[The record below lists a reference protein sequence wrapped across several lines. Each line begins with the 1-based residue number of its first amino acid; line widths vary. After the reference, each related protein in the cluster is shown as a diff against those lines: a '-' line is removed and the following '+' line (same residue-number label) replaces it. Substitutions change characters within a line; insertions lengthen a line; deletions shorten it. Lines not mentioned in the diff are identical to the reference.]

1 MSTAIPK
8 TASSVSVLLRLV
20 HYARAY
26 ARPLTLALVLLIAGT
41 MLEMLSP
48 WLMKII
54 LDDYISVGISDMP
67 TLLNMGA
74 LLFATYLGSSLL
86 QYLQSV
92 VFQDNALKIVH
103 DIRRQLFDHVLKLPM
118 RYFDNEPTGRLVSRI
133 THDSEVIRQ
142 MYVSVLPVMF
152 QALLR
157 VVGIFIA
164 MALLNIKLMLV
175 TLLVIP
181 VLLLAIKI
189 YHKISNPVIHG
200 VRNELANINA
210 RINESL
216 RGMRIVQAMGQEQA
230 QQHHFDQNNNAWSR
244 MKRKTI
250 NIDSLLLMPFTN
262 LLNAL
267 ILAVV
272 VGWFGYQSGFTA
284 VEIGTLYAFI
294 NYLGRFFDPFRQI
307 TVQMS
312 SLQQALVA
320 SERVFHLLDE
330 ESVNSKNTVV
340 AENSPTMT
348 RGKVSFNNVSLS
360 YDGKHQALKDV
371 SFTVESGQFV
381 AIVGHSGSGKSSVIN
396 LLMGFYGYQDGSVL
410 LDDQPIEQFAPSTLR
425 QSFGLVFQEPYIFNG
440 SIAENISLNNPDIT
454 LENVKAA
461 AQKVHADRFIH
472 SLDGDYQHNAGT
484 EGKALS
490 TGEKQLLSFARTI
503 AQNPKILLLDE
514 ATANIDGA
522 TEHRIKEALIT
533 LRENRTTIAVAHRL
547 STIQDADQI
556 LVMDQGRITQQGRH
570 EELLQVE
577 GHYRDLY
584 LAQQAEELLSHA

>member
-1 MSTAIPK
+1 MSTVTTTP
-8 TASSVSVLLRLV
+8 SSVSALLRMIRYAAPFAKPLALAFVLL
-20 HYARAY
+20 
-26 ARPLTLALVLLIAGT
+26 LTGT
-41 MLEMLSP
+41 VLEMLSP

-54 LDDYISVGISDMP
+54 LDDYIAVGISDMP
-67 TLLNMGA
+67 VLLRMGG
-74 LLFATYLGSSLL
+74 LLFATYLGSSIL

-92 VFQDNALKIVH
+92 LFQETALKIVH
-103 DIRRQLFDHVLKLPM
+103 NIRNELFAHVLTLPI

-142 MYVSVLPVMF
+142 MYVSVMPVMI
-152 QALLR
+152 QAVLR
-157 VVGIFIA
+157 VIGIFIA
-164 MALLNIKLMLV
+164 MALLSLKLMLI

-181 VLLLAIKI
+181 VMLLAVKL
-189 YHKISNPVIHG
+189 YHKVSNPVIHG

-230 QQHHFDQNNNAWSR
+230 QQDQFEQNNTTWSL
-244 MKRKTI
+244 MKRKTVG
-250 NIDSLLLMPFTN
+250 IDSLLLMPFTN

-267 ILAVV
+267 ILAIV
-272 VGWFGYQSGFTA
+272 VGWFGYQSNYSV
-284 VEIGTLYAFI
+284 VEVGTLYAFI

-320 SERVFHLLDE
+320 SERVFQLLDE
-330 ESVNSKNTVV
+330 KTTSIRTT
-340 AENSPTMT
+340 ADAQSPDLTQ
-348 RGKVSFNNVSLS
+348 GKVSFENVSLS

-396 LLMGFYGYQDGSVL
+396 LLMGFYGHQQGDVLIDGH
-410 LDDQPIEQFAPSTLR
+410 PIEQFAPDTLR
-425 QSFGLVFQEPYIFNG
+425 KGFGLVFQEPYIFNG
-440 SIAENISLNNPDIT
+440 SIAENISLNNPNIT
-454 LENVKAA
+454 QDDVEAA
-461 AQKVHADRFIH
+461 ARKVHADRFIRA
-472 SLDGDYQHNAGT
+472 LDGGYEHNSGS

-490 TGEKQLLSFARTI
+490 TGERQLLSFARTI

-547 STIQDADQI
+547 STIQDADLI

-570 EELLQVE
+570 EELLQEE

-584 LAQQAEELLSHA
+584 LAQQAEELLTHA

>member
-1 MSTAIPK
+1 MSTA
-8 TASSVSVLLRLV
+8 TTTSSVSALLRLIR
-20 HYARAY
+20 YAKPFAK
-26 ARPLTLALVLLIAGT
+26 PLALAFVLLVTGT
-41 MLEMLSP
+41 VLEMLSP

-54 LDDYISVGISDMP
+54 LDNYIGVGISDMP
-67 TLLNMGA
+67 ILLKMGA
-74 LLFATYLGSSLL
+74 LLFATFLGSSVL

-92 VFQDNALKIVH
+92 VFQETALKIVH
-103 DIRRQLFDHVLKLPM
+103 NIRSQLFAHVLRLPI
-118 RYFDNEPTGRLVSRI
+118 RYFDNEPTGRLISRI
-133 THDSEVIRQ
+133 THDSEVVRQ

-152 QALLR
+152 QAVLR
-157 VVGIFIA
+157 VIGIFIA

-181 VLLLAIKI
+181 IMLLAIKL
-189 YHKISNPVIHG
+189 YHKVSNQVIHG

-230 QQHHFDQNNNAWSR
+230 QQDQFDQNNAAWGR
-244 MKRKTI
+244 MKRKTVG
-250 NIDSLLLMPFTN
+250 IDSLLLMPFTN

-267 ILAVV
+267 ILAIV
-272 VGWFGYQSGFTA
+272 VGWFGYQSNYTV
-284 VEIGTLYAFI
+284 VEVGTLYAFI

-320 SERVFHLLDE
+320 SERVFQLLDE
-330 ESVNSKNTVV
+330 KTTNTKTTLDSQ
-340 AENSPTMT
+340 SPELSQ
-348 RGKVSFNNVSLS
+348 GKVSFENVSLS
-360 YDGKHQALKDV
+360 YDDGKHQALKDV
-371 SFTVESGQFV
+371 SFTVEPGQFV

-396 LLMGFYGYQDGSVL
+396 LLMGFYGHQQGDVL
-410 LDDQPIEQFAPSTLR
+410 LDEQPIEKFAPSTLR
-425 QSFGLVFQEPYIFNG
+425 EGFGLVFQEPYIFNG
-440 SIAENISLNNPDIT
+440 SIAENISLNNPNIT
-454 LENVKAA
+454 QTDVEAA
-461 AQKVHADRFIH
+461 ARKVHADRFIRA
-472 SLDGDYQHNAGT
+472 LDGEYEHNSGS

-490 TGEKQLLSFARTI
+490 TGERQLLSFARTI

-556 LVMDQGRITQQGRH
+556 LVMDQGRIVQQGRH

-584 LAQQAEELLSHA
+584 LAQQAEELLTHA